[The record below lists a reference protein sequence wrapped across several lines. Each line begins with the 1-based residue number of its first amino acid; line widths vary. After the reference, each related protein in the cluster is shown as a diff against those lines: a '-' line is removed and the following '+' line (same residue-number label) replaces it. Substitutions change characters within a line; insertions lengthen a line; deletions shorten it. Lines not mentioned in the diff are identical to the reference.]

1 MTGKRREDGRACR
14 CDQHDASCVG
24 LTVGRLSSERVA
36 ELAEEIWTASTGR
49 VLPARPIQ
57 DPRSS
62 RPGASAQTAYQRRR
76 QQELRAWLHG
86 WWWRVGAVVGAA
98 AGVDLLVG
106 LTVGAWLGS
115 LMALVAALAAGWR
128 LRFRPSASASVWRQQ
143 AAAQRHTASALQ
155 PLEQRGDLVLH
166 DVTLPGWPASLEHLV
181 IGSTGVWVIQSCQHG
196 QPPPQPTA
204 TSPPWQAR
212 GATADA
218 LPKLRWQAA
227 VFADTLASGVLLPVR
242 PLLCVPGGRL
252 ADSQSAEGVTVATT
266 RRLVDVIGQGPP
278 LPASDVEQAT
288 TRALELLRPAS

>member
-14 CDQHDASCVG
+14 CDQHDVSCVG

-62 RPGASAQTAYQRRR
+62 RPGASAQAAYQRSR

-98 AGVDLLVG
+98 AGVDLLVS
-106 LTVGAWLGS
+106 LAVGAWLGT
-115 LMALVAALAAGWR
+115 LMALVAALVAGWR
-128 LRFRPSASASVWRQQ
+128 LRFRPSASAAAWRRQ
-143 AAAQRHTASALQ
+143 AAAQRRSASALQ

-181 IGSTGVWVIQSCQHG
+181 IGSTGVWVIQSWQHG
-196 QPPPQPTA
+196 QPPPRHTA
-204 TSPPWQAR
+204 SSPWQAR
-212 GATADA
+212 GATADP

-242 PLLCVPGGRL
+242 PLLCVPSGRL
-252 ADSQSAEGVTVATT
+252 ADSQSAEDVTVATT
-266 RRLVDVIGQGPP
+266 QQLVEIIRQGAP
-278 LPASDVEQAT
+278 LPADDVDRAT
-288 TRALELLRPAS
+288 TRALALLRPAV

>member
-62 RPGASAQTAYQRRR
+62 RPGASAQAAYQRRR

-115 LMALVAALAAGWR
+115 LMALVAALVAGWR
-128 LRFRPSASASVWRQQ
+128 LRFRPSASASAWRRQ
-143 AAAQRHTASALQ
+143 AAAQRRTAGALQ
-155 PLEQRGDLVLH
+155 PLEQRGDLLLH
-166 DVTLPGWPASLEHLV
+166 DVTLPGWPAGLEHLV
-181 IGSTGVWVIQSCQHG
+181 IGPTGVWVIQSCQHS
-196 QPPPQPTA
+196 QPPPQHTA
-204 TSPPWQAR
+204 TSPWQAR
-212 GATADA
+212 GATADP

-227 VFADTLASGVLLPVR
+227 VFADTLASERLLPVR
-242 PLLCVPGGRL
+242 LLLCVPGGRL
-252 ADSQSAEGVTVATT
+252 AGRHPVKGVTVATT
-266 RRLVDVIGQGPP
+266 RQLVDVIRQGAP
-278 LPASDVEQAT
+278 LPAADVEQAT
-288 TRALELLRPAS
+288 TRALALLRPAV

>member
-1 MTGKRREDGRACR
+1 MTSKRREDGRACG
-14 CDQHDASCVG
+14 CDQHDVSCVG
-24 LTVGRLSSERVA
+24 LTVRGLSSERVA

-62 RPGASAQTAYQRRR
+62 RPGASAQAAYQRRR

-86 WWWRVGAVVGAA
+86 WWWRTLAVVGAA

-106 LTVGAWLGS
+106 LTVGVWLGS

-128 LRFRPSASASVWRQQ
+128 LRFRPSASASPWRRQ
-143 AAAQRHTASALQ
+143 AAAQRRTASALQ
-155 PLEQRGDLVLH
+155 PLKQRGDLVLH

-181 IGSTGVWVIQSCQHG
+181 IGSTGVWVIQSWEQG
-196 QPPPQPTA
+196 QRPRRHTT
-204 TSPPWQAR
+204 TSPWTAR
-212 GATADA
+212 GVTADP

-227 VFADTLASGVLLPVR
+227 VFADMLAGERLLPVR

-252 ADSQSAEGVTVATT
+252 AGRQPVKGVTVATT
-266 RRLVDVIGQGPP
+266 RQLVDVIRQGAP
-278 LPASDVEQAT
+278 LPAADVDRAT
-288 TRALELLRPAS
+288 TRALELLRPAV

>member
-1 MTGKRREDGRACR
+1 MTSKRREDGRACR
-14 CDQHDASCVG
+14 CDQHDVSCVG

-62 RPGASAQTAYQRRR
+62 RPGASAQAAYQRRR

-98 AGVDLLVG
+98 AGVDLLVS

-115 LMALVAALAAGWR
+115 LMALVAALIAGWR
-128 LRFRPSASASVWRQQ
+128 LRFHPSASAAAWRRQ
-143 AAAQRHTASALQ
+143 AAAQRRTASALQ
-155 PLEQRGDLVLH
+155 PLKQRGDLVLH
-166 DVTLPGWPASLEHLV
+166 DVTLPGWPAGLEHLV

-196 QPPPQPTA
+196 QPPPRHTA
-204 TSPPWQAR
+204 TSPWPAR
-212 GATADA
+212 GATADP

-227 VFADTLASGVLLPVR
+227 VFADMLADGVLLPVR

-252 ADSQSAEGVTVATT
+252 ADSRSVEGVTVATT
-266 RRLVDVIGQGPP
+266 RRLVDVIRQGAP
-278 LPASDVEQAT
+278 LPASDVERAT
-288 TRALELLRPAS
+288 TRALELLRPAV

>member
-1 MTGKRREDGRACR
+1 MTSKRREDGRACG

-24 LTVGRLSSERVA
+24 LTVHGLSSERVA

-49 VLPARPIQ
+49 VLPARPIR

-62 RPGASAQTAYQRRR
+62 RPGASAQAAYQRRR

-86 WWWRVGAVVGAA
+86 WWWRALAVVGAA

-115 LMALVAALAAGWR
+115 LMALVAALVAGWR
-128 LRFRPSASASVWRQQ
+128 LRFRPSASASPWRRQ
-143 AAAQRHTASALQ
+143 AAAQRRTASALQ
-155 PLEQRGDLVLH
+155 PLKQRGDLVLH

-181 IGSTGVWVIQSCQHG
+181 IGSTGVWVIQAWEQG
-196 QPPPQPTA
+196 QRPRRHTT
-204 TSPPWQAR
+204 TSSWTAR
-212 GATADA
+212 GVTADP

-227 VFADTLASGVLLPVR
+227 VFADMLAGERLLPVR

-252 ADSQSAEGVTVATT
+252 AGRQPVKGVTVATT
-266 RRLVDVIGQGPP
+266 RQLVDVIRQGAP
-278 LPASDVEQAT
+278 LPAADVDRAT
-288 TRALELLRPAS
+288 TRALELLRPAV